1 MGDKNEIPFDLKNDI
16 KLAFELFK
24 DENNKINKLK
34 LRTLL
39 FSFIMF
45 ESSAADINK
54 YIEDKITPTQQSF
67 DLDDVYDLVK
77 DKLKEAKTKEANE
90 LLTFING
97 IDSAGKVKESDLI
110 KAFQKH
116 KIDINN
122 EEIKEMF
129 YYMNDNNE
137 NINKDKKDL
146 TVSTN
151 KFKYFYIN
159 C

>member
-16 KLAFELFK
+16 KIAFELFK

-54 YIEDKITPTQQSF
+54 YIEDKTTPTQQSF

-97 IDSAGKVKESDLI
+97 NDSAEKVKESDLI

-116 KIDINN
+116 KIDINS

-146 TVSTN
+146 TVPTN
-151 KFKYFYIN
+151 KFKDFYIN

>member
-1 MGDKNEIPFDLKNDI
+1 MVRLSNTPAYLVDG
-16 KLAFELFK
+16 K
-24 DENNKINKLK
+24 DV
-34 LRTLL
+34 
-39 FSFIMF
+39 
-45 ESSAADINK
+45 
-54 YIEDKITPTQQSF
+54 IE
-67 DLDDVYDLVK
+67 
-77 DKLKEAKTKEANE
+77 
-90 LLTFING
+90 
-97 IDSAGKVKESDLI
+97 VKESDLI

-146 TVSTN
+146 TVPTN
-151 KFKYFYIN
+151 KFKDFYIN